1 MDSGKDSADMSAN
14 PDNFSDEKI
23 SGSGDNDNDVSTTD
37 SAKNNEKHNNADD
50 NKTEGKNYEYKQS
63 DFRPKNKVADERNFI
78 IKSYDRNY
86 KKLLLIPS
94 AVVVIAVIILLS
106 SFYSTGEFF
115 QKDISIRGGVTVTVM
130 ETYRDLGEL
139 QEFLTESMGTTVN
152 ARKLSEAGA
161 YRGIILDAGI
171 ESDEDVT
178 KFLSLI
184 QEKTGKL
191 PEQQYSVQVVGSS
204 LGASFFKAVIVSIFA
219 AFLFMAIVVFIYFRL
234 TTGKWIMLPSLFI
247 VWTVLVDIICTFA
260 VVSLLGVKLSTAGL
274 AAFLLLIGYSVDTDI
289 LLTMR
294 TLKSRQEKIC
304 DRIMTAAK
312 TGIFM
317 TLTGMAAITEGMIF
331 TQSETI
337 RQIMLILVIGLA
349 FDLLHTWLANAGI
362 LRWYLE
368 RRLYE
373 K

>member
-1 MDSGKDSADMSAN
+1 MDSEKDS
-14 PDNFSDEKI
+14 
-23 SGSGDNDNDVSTTD
+23 TD
-37 SAKNNEKHNNADD
+37 TPVNNEISAEN
-50 NKTEGKNYEYKQS
+50 TEKKQYEYKQH
-63 DFRPKNKVADERNFI
+63 DFRPKSGVVSDDRNFI
-78 IKSYDRNY
+78 IKSYDKNY

-94 AVVVIAVIILLS
+94 IVVVIAVIILLS

-115 QKDISIRGGVTVTVM
+115 QKDVSIKGGVTVTIQ
-130 ETYRDLGEL
+130 ETYDDLEGLE
-139 QEFLTESMGTTVN
+139 QFLDESLGTPVN
-152 ARKLSEAGA
+152 VRKLSEAGA

-171 ESDEDVT
+171 ESDEEVNR
-178 KFLSLI
+178 FLDLI
-184 QEKTGKL
+184 QEKTGVL
-191 PEQQYSVQVVGSS
+191 SQEQYSIQVIGSS

-219 AFLFMAIVVFIYFRL
+219 AFLFMAIVVFVYFRFA
-234 TTGKWIMLPSLFI
+234 TGNWILLPSLFI
-247 VWTVLVDIICTFA
+247 VWTVLVDMICTFA
-260 VVSLLGVKLSTAGL
+260 VISLFQVKLSTAGL

-294 TLKSRQEKIC
+294 TLKSRQEKIF

-317 TLTGMAAITEGMIF
+317 TLAGMAAITAGMFF

-349 FDLLHTWLANAGI
+349 FDLLHTWLTNAGV
-362 LRWYLE
+362 LRWYME
-368 RRLYE
+368 RGMYG